1 MSVQCSTARPLAS
14 RRPSHEQE
22 ERYTKDKLIG
32 AGTYGKVYRG
42 KDLRENRPVALK
54 DIRLDSDE
62 LGMPSTALREIAL
75 LRDLEHP
82 NIIKYASDTS
92 VLRKSAAQAVQGV
105 APRKGAKAC
114 TT

>member
-1 MSVQCSTARPLAS
+1 MSVQCSAPRPLAS

-22 ERYTKDKLIG
+22 ERYTREKLIG

-42 KDLRENRPVALK
+42 KDLRENRLVALK
-54 DIRLDSDE
+54 EIKLDSDE

-82 NIIKYASDTS
+82 NVIKCGSCS
-92 VLRKSAAQAVQGV
+92 RSS
-105 APRKGAKAC
+105 PC
-114 TT
+114 